1 MTVIFVDTSAL
12 IAINHSRDQFHHQAI
27 TIFRRLLSEGY
38 HFVTTQAIIL
48 ELGNAF
54 SAVSATPIALQLIDQ
69 AYNSPHWTVIPID
82 EPLFAKGLARFRQM
96 DDKNWSLIDCISMVV
111 AAEMGIT
118 EIFTNDHHFE
128 QAGFVRLL
136 T

>member
-1 MTVIFVDTSAL
+1 MNLIFVDSSAL
-12 IAINHSRDQFHHQAI
+12 IAFGNRRDQFYESATALFQKFVRENR
-27 TIFRRLLSEGY
+27 T
-38 HFVTTQAIIL
+38 FVTTTGCIL
-48 ELGNAF
+48 EVANSF
-54 SAVSATPIALQLIDQ
+54 SQVSLRPIALQLIDQ
-69 AYNSPHWTVIPID
+69 AYNSPQWTVIPID